1 MLAGTFAS
9 FWPVYSAEIQE
20 KQGALKGTWGAE
32 HGYHGS
38 KSMNKCLQEGAP
50 QVMYKMVYKP
60 HEYYSQKYHQPKRY
74 CTYLFTNKH
83 NELRLIPLI
92 TIDKI

>member
-38 KSMNKCLQEGAP
+38 KSMNKSLQDGAP

-60 HEYYSQKYHQPKRY
+60 HEAVWYIYHKAK
-74 CTYLFTNKH
+74 LLELETNLANH
-83 NELRLIPLI
+83 EAPPCMI
-92 TIDKI
+92 